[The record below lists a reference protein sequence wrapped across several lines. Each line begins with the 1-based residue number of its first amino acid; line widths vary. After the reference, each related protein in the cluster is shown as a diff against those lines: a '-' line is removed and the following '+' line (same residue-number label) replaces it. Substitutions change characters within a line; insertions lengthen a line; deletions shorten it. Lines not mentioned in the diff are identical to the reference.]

1 MNPDLTPGPPEGQ
14 EPIEQL
20 FRDVSELA
28 DETARRITDAEVDAR
43 LDRLLRKTG
52 HAVPPAPEPDP
63 ASVLD
68 AARRQAEEIVAD
80 ARRAAA
86 ETATKAAC
94 AAQSTEEAA
103 RREAERITAEAEEYS
118 DMALRRAAVIIA
130 DARRQAESIIA
141 HARKQA
147 GQVLAA
153 ARLQAGSPERQLAL
167 TATSAP
173 DRYAA
178 WTSAAVLDMVYAVAL
193 SDLGAAHDLLPALP
207 AAADYHAWDKETVL
221 SFGLHGIKFRMDAE
235 QREPFGWMR
244 RSWRSARSR
253 LPLKFSSSPSPW
265 LVVARGNGVVTGV
278 YRGRRSVS
286 FHYGPDDNAH
296 VADLRAVLWG
306 VCQLEAN
313 QGGQPASVAD
323 FRAFLWGLR
332 QPEANQGEQPASQD
346 GGLGGGIR
354 SIEAATARAVQGFTP

>member
-20 FRDVSELA
+20 FRDMSELA

-52 HAVPPAPEPDP
+52 HAVPPALEPDP
-63 ASVLD
+63 ASCLD
-68 AARRQAEEIVAD
+68 AARRQAEEAEEIVAD

-86 ETATKAAC
+86 ETAAKAAC

-153 ARLQAGSPERQLAL
+153 ARLQAGSPERQPAL

-178 WTSAAVLDMVYAVAL
+178 L
-193 SDLGAAHDLLPALP
+193 SLIH
-207 AAADYHAWDKETVL
+207 
-221 SFGLHGIKFRMDAE
+221 I
-235 QREPFGWMR
+235 
-244 RSWRSARSR
+244 
-253 LPLKFSSSPSPW
+253 
-265 LVVARGNGVVTGV
+265 
-278 YRGRRSVS
+278 
-286 FHYGPDDNAH
+286 
-296 VADLRAVLWG
+296 
-306 VCQLEAN
+306 
-313 QGGQPASVAD
+313 
-323 FRAFLWGLR
+323 
-332 QPEANQGEQPASQD
+332 
-346 GGLGGGIR
+346 
-354 SIEAATARAVQGFTP
+354 